1 VHYLQRLGHHLLVL
15 GIPGLFLIALLDS
28 AAIPMAGGPDAFII
42 LLAWQRPAHFLWI
55 AVTASFGSVIGCL
68 ILYRIALA
76 GGTMVLTHI
85 SPERQE
91 WVKQRIEGNAFW
103 AVLLAVMAPP
113 PFPTKPV
120 ILAAGVFRV
129 PLTSFTFA
137 VLLGRLVRYTAFA
150 YLAARLGDQTASVIR
165 SHYPIILLALAVI
178 ACLVLL
184 SRKLQSKS
192 GN

>member
-1 VHYLQRLGHHLLVL
+1 VGYLQRLSQNLLML
-15 GIPGLFLIALLDS
+15 GIPGLCFIALLDS

-42 LLAWQRPAHFLWI
+42 LLAWQRPAQFLWI
-55 AVTASFGSVIGCL
+55 ALAASLGSVIGCL

-76 GGTMVLTHI
+76 GGTVVLASI
-85 SPERQE
+85 SPKKQE
-91 WVKQRIEGNAFW
+91 WVKNKIERNAFW
-103 AVLLAVMAPP
+103 AVLLAVIAPP
-113 PFPTKPV
+113 PFPTKPI